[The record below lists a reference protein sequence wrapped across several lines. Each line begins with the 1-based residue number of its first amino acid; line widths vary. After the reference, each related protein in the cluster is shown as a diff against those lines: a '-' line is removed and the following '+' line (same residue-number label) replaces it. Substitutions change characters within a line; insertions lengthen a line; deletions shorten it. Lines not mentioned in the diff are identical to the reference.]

1 MVKKAKGKRPKH
13 IPQRTCVGCKEVQAK
28 KTLTRVVKTDT
39 GIIIDPT
46 SKMQGRGAYIHNS
59 QSCWQAALKGKLANA
74 LKTELTEEDRN
85 KLLLFMKDLPESINE
100 EEQYG

>member
-13 IPQRTCVGCKEVQAK
+13 IPHRTCVGCKEVQAK

-59 QSCWQAALKGKLANA
+59 QYCWQAALKGKLANA

>member
-1 MVKKAKGKRPKH
+1 MVKKAKGKKPKH

>member
-13 IPQRTCVGCKEVQAK
+13 IPQRTCVGCKEIQAK

>member
-100 EEQYG
+100 EEHYG